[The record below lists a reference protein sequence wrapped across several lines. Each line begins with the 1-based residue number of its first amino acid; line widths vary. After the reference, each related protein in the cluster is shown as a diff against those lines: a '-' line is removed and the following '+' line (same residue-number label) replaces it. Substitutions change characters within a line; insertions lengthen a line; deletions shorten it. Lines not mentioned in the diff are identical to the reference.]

1 MPRIARFVRSDVPT
15 IYHVISRTALD
26 GFPLQDG
33 EKDYLLQLI
42 RHFGKFY
49 FADVLGFCIMSN
61 HFHLVVR
68 MHTRDYLS
76 DEAMK
81 KRLES
86 WFPKGREITPKT
98 IAQFRERW
106 SSLSKLVKDIKQGF
120 TRFYNKQHNRKGY
133 FWGDR
138 FKSLIVQNG
147 HSLVNLLA
155 YVDLNPVRAN
165 IAKRPEQYRWCTLGY
180 HVQTNNQENML
191 SMDFGMKEWGEYD
204 PAAVLRAYRQFVY
217 ETGAVDTGKGKPMDA
232 EVVARERKAHM
243 GTGSLLKKFRPCV
256 IQHSSFHI
264 PILAD
269 ALSCKPTCRKEA
281 SHATHCP
288 ICPF

>member
-1 MPRIARFVRSDVPT
+1 
-15 IYHVISRTALD
+15 
-26 GFPLQDG
+26 
-33 EKDYLLQLI
+33 
-42 RHFGKFY
+42 
-49 FADVLGFCIMSN
+49 
-61 HFHLVVR
+61 
-68 MHTRDYLS
+68 
-76 DEAMK
+76 
-81 KRLES
+81 
-86 WFPKGREITPKT
+86 
-98 IAQFRERW
+98 
-106 SSLSKLVKDIKQGF
+106 
-120 TRFYNKQHNRKGY
+120 
-133 FWGDR
+133 
-138 FKSLIVQNG
+138 
-147 HSLVNLLA
+147 
-155 YVDLNPVRAN
+155 
-165 IAKRPEQYRWCTLGY
+165 
-180 HVQTNNQENML
+180 
-191 SMDFGMKEWGEYD
+191 MDFGMKEWGEYD